1 MRKLFTLL
9 VAVLLT
15 ASVFAQAPE
24 KMSYQAVIRNSS
36 EALVTNTTVGMQIS
50 ILQGS
55 ASGTA
60 VYVETQSPTTNANG
74 LVSFEIGVGTVV
86 SGDFTT
92 IDWANGTYFIKTET
106 DPTGGTSYTITGTSQ
121 LLSVP
126 YALHAKTAESVSGTI
141 TETDPVFTAWDKST
155 GISITESQIS
165 DLDHFTTADETDP
178 VYGAS
183 VASGITATDTTS
195 WNNKLD
201 SETDPEFNAW
211 DKTTGISIT
220 ESQISNL
227 QSYLTSETDPSVAAN
242 FDFTD
247 AVTGDL
253 LQFNGTKWVKV
264 TPDYISD
271 YTVIEADVTAH
282 EAALTVSESQI
293 SDLGNYIETETQNL
307 ADVITL
313 NNSANA
319 QIKNVTNP
327 TDAQDAATKAYV
339 DQLLSLFEDNGMV
352 VVDFSVA
359 DTDISLGNSVA
370 FTDNSVLATT
380 TWQWDFGDGNTS
392 TEQNPTH
399 TYTAE
404 GTYTV
409 SLTASNGVL
418 SSTKTKLDYIV
429 VTDGPSFGSFTD
441 SRDGTEYQTITIG
454 NQEWMAENL
463 KYLPSVVGPATG
475 SQTTAY
481 YYVYGYDGT
490 DVTAAKA
497 TANYTTYGV
506 LYNWPASM
514 AGSASSA
521 ANPSGV
527 QGVCPTGWHLPSDAE
542 WTQLTD
548 YLGGESVT
556 GGKLKETGTTHWNS
570 PNTDATNETGFT
582 ALPGGYRYNGGNFYN
597 IGLDGSWWSATENNT
612 GYAWGR
618 SLYYD
623 NSGVYRVHSNKELG
637 FTVRC
642 LRD

>member
-1 MRKLFTLL
+1 MRKLFSIL
-9 VAVLLT
+9 VPMAIGILLT
-15 ASVFAQAPE
+15 ATVWAQSPE
-24 KMSYQAVIRNSS
+24 KISYQAVIRNSS

-74 LVSFEIGVGTVV
+74 LVSLEIGVGTVV

-165 DLDHFTTADETDP
+165 DLDHFTTANETDP

-418 SSTKTKLDYIV
+418 SSTKTKNDYITV
-429 VTDGPSFGSFTD
+429 SFGSFTD

-454 NQEWMAENL
+454 NQEWMGENL

-475 SQTTAY
+475 SEISGFETESY
-481 YYVYGYDGT
+481 YYVYDYDGT
-490 DVTAAKA
+490 SVADAKA
-497 TANYTTYGV
+497 TTNYTTYGV
-506 LYNWPASM
+506 LYNYTAACNSCPA
-514 AGSASSA
+514 
-521 ANPSGV
+521 
-527 QGVCPTGWHLPSDAE
+527 GWHLPSDAE
-542 WTQLTD
+542 WTELTD
-548 YLGGESVT
+548 YLGETVA

-582 ALPGGYRYNGGNFYN
+582 ALPGGFRSNDGNFYG
-597 IGLDGSWWSATENNT
+597 IGSNGSWWGATEGST
-612 GYAWGR
+612 GSAWRR
-618 SLYYD
+618 SMYYST
-623 NSGVYRVHSNKELG
+623 SGVNRDDRNKELG
-637 FTVRC
+637 FSVRC